1 MRPSAGRR
9 RKNGCVGGRAFSEWR
24 PESLALHLAG
34 TEFAGWFYQQDYI
47 TFLAVL
53 GWLTV
58 GLVAWGNAAAAADS
72 RRIPWRWFA
81 FFAFFVSLDGTL
93 DLAKMITPRIWP
105 PEIDPL
111 FRLCGYGCLL
121 EFSRRGVRFLRWARI
136 GPLVPAA
143 IPVAALA
150 VVFYFPN
157 ASPVPESIVAVLASV
172 SAAVVISASVGK
184 GSRSLLATAAALL
197 LLGGGEML
205 RGQGSVAIDGLYGLF
220 VTGEGIET
228 AVFSAVLAWV
238 AGGGLWLHGVER
250 RRARAVLHGGA
261 KSPLGSLILPA
272 IIAVT
277 LVVGFF
283 LVNWSSAHARATIE
297 RNYNL
302 QARTAALAIDAESLI
317 EALAGYEVDAASVQ
331 GAVEKV
337 RRQVEALRD
346 VGPELS
352 RVYVWKVAGGVIV
365 LPQEWIA
372 AAPGVA
378 MSPDTPA
385 VKLVSPN
392 ALPADTRAHLLG
404 PLGSREESVMLLSS
418 PIMDA
423 LAGGHA
429 GWLGIEVSARE
440 WLTAQASARLQT
452 IALVGLFASLVV
464 AFLAHQ
470 MLREYEGEL
479 LVAKESAEAADRAK
493 DEFLAVMSHEMRT
506 PMQSVLGYGEL
517 LARTPLDELQEGY
530 LDAIRSQGRTLLRIV
545 QDILDFAILRKSS
558 YTLKSEEIHLHRLVR
573 SAFETVRP
581 LAARK
586 ELGFDLFIATAVPEV
601 VRGDGV
607 RIEQILLNLLG
618 NAVKFTDHGRIQLDV
633 SLSVEPG
640 IGKTDTKTVVFSVSD
655 TGMGIRKAD
664 QRKLFEPFTRLSYAE
679 NTRREG
685 AGLGLAIVRRLCEL
699 MGGDIQLVSEWGR
712 GTRFFVRLPLPV
724 LEATAAGESEDSE
737 AGEAVPAGE
746 IADLAKVLPLRM
758 VVADDNPFIRRLMVE
773 YLRSIGYEPVALG
786 DGTEAVARWREAD
799 ILMMDLRM
807 PGLDG
812 VAAASRIRA
821 ESGHAME
828 PWIIGVSATL
838 SESEIAR
845 AMEAGMNDFL
855 GKPFFVQSLIEAIKA
870 SPLYAQRSGEPRPWE
885 ETSSAGPSAP
895 AKEQADAELAAPV
908 EEAEEIPPP
917 LEARV
922 MNWMP
927 DLSADGGGLVEEAV
941 AEIPQILDEIDR
953 ALDESDMET
962 AADRAHYLKNTIFAL
977 RMDPMV
983 APCRAVY
990 EKANEGDEKG
1000 SREQLANLREAFAT
1014 WAADRAAQKG

>member
-1 MRPSAGRR
+1 MG
-9 RKNGCVGGRAFSEWR
+9 
-24 PESLALHLAG
+24 PESLELNLVG

-58 GLVAWGNAAAAADS
+58 GLVAWGNAAAVDS

-81 FFAFFVSLDGTL
+81 FFAFFASVDGTL
-93 DLAKMITPRIWP
+93 DLAKMTTPQIWP

-121 EFSRRGVRFLRWARI
+121 EFSRRGMRHLRWVRV
-136 GPLVPAA
+136 GPLVSAA

-150 VVFYFPN
+150 AVFYFPN
-157 ASPVPESIVAVLASV
+157 TSPAPESIVAVLASV

-250 RRARAVLHGGA
+250 RRARAYLHGGA
-261 KSPLGSLILPA
+261 KSPLTSLILPA

-283 LVNWSSAHARATIE
+283 LVNWSSAQARAGIE
-297 RNYNL
+297 RNYSL
-302 QARTAALAIDAESLI
+302 QARTAALAIDAESLGI
-317 EALAGYEVDAASVQ
+317 ALAGLDGG
-331 GAVEKV
+331 GAYGEGEKV
-337 RRQVEALRD
+337 RRQIQALRD

-352 RVYVWKVAGGVIV
+352 RVYVWKVAAGIIV

-372 AAPGVA
+372 ATPGA
-378 MSPDTPA
+378 GMGPDTPA
-385 VKLVSPN
+385 VKLVGPN
-392 ALPADTRAHLLG
+392 ALPKDTHAHLLG
-404 PLGSREESVMLLSS
+404 PLGSREASVMLLSS
-418 PIMDA
+418 PIIDVR
-423 LAGGHA
+423 AGQHA
-429 GWLGIEVSARE
+429 GWLGIEIPAHE

-517 LARTPLDELQEGY
+517 LALTPLDETQEGY

-558 YTLKSEEIHLHRLVR
+558 YTLKSEEIYLHRLVR
-573 SAFETVRP
+573 STFETVRP

-586 ELGFDLFIATAVPEV
+586 DLECDLFIATAVPEV

-633 SLSVEPG
+633 SLSVEAG
-640 IGKTDTKTVVFSVSD
+640 IGKPDTTTVVFSVSD
-655 TGMGIRKAD
+655 TGMGIRKTD

-724 LEATAAGESEDSE
+724 LTADLVDDSDLSE
-737 AGEAVPAGE
+737 AGEVTPPGE
-746 IADLAKVLPLRM
+746 IVNLGEALPLRI

-773 YLRSIGYEPVALG
+773 YLRSIGYEPVALS
-786 DGTEAVARWREAD
+786 DGTEAVAQWRGAD

-821 ESGHAME
+821 ESGNEAE

-838 SESEIAR
+838 SETEIAR
-845 AMEAGMNDFL
+845 AMDAGMNDFL

-870 SPLYAQRSGEPRPWE
+870 SPLYARRGGDPGVRNEAPPD
-885 ETSSAGPSAP
+885 AP
-895 AKEQADAELAAPV
+895 APAEEPAGLEPAVAG
-908 EEAEEIPPP
+908 EDAEEIPPAA
-917 LEARV
+917 ETGA
-922 MNWMP
+922 MSWMP
-927 DLSADGGGLVEEAV
+927 DLSLDGGGLVEEAV
-941 AEIPQILDEIDR
+941 AEIPQILNEIDH
-953 ALDESDMET
+953 ALDASDMET
-962 AADRAHYLKNTIFAL
+962 VADRAHYLKNTIFAL

-983 APCRAVY
+983 APCRALY
-990 EKANEGDEKG
+990 ELAMAGDGKG
-1000 SREQLANLREAFAT
+1000 TRDQLAILRDSFAA
-1014 WAADRAAQKG
+1014 WAADRAARKG